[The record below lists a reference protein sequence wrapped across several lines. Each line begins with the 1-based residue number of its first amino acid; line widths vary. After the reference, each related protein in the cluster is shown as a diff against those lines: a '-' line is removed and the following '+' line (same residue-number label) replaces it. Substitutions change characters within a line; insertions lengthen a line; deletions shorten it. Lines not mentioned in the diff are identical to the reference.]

1 MAPGAKRKSL
11 DHALASLPAPASG
24 TRHDLRVIRKAFRK
38 TMIVRVDGYLAA
50 AARPRREDAMEGEV
64 LVMRCGKW
72 RHGRGGGSARRRRAG
87 GGGGAWRAM
96 PPSLRGGPGGLV
108 VWTLDLDRE
117 KAAGQRPP
125 QQRPERK
132 FCIFFFV
139 ETEFR
144 KCEHC

>member
-11 DHALASLPAPASG
+11 DHTLASLPAPASG

-50 AARPRREDAMEGEV
+50 AARPRREDTMEGEV

-72 RHGRGGGSARRRRAG
+72 RRGRGGGSTRRRRAG

-96 PPSLRGGPGGLV
+96 PPSLRSRGVGRLDFGLGPGE
-108 VWTLDLDRE
+108 RS
-117 KAAGQRPP
+117 KASSHHSTEFP
-125 QQRPERK
+125 K
-132 FCIFFFV
+132 FCIFFV
-139 ETEFR
+139 GTEFP
-144 KCEHC
+144 KCEHY